1 MAGVTTRSLLL
12 NLASLRNS
20 LKIGQKSI
28 NLKLLLYREL
38 KNLKLVPNKEISKLY
53 FHIYL
58 GFINFQVFIDLKNG
72 SNTQN

>member
-1 MAGVTTRSLLL
+1 MDGVTNRSLLL

-20 LKIGQKSI
+20 LKIGQNLI
-28 NLKLLLYREL
+28 NLKLLLYKEL
-38 KNLKLVPNKEISKLY
+38 KNLKLIPSKELSQLY